1 MHCSRVFRSSV
12 RSDLLPSSPGR
23 RPSGATQGECGSTRS
38 MKWGVGPGGR
48 VSHRGGCPAEISP
61 RWAHPRRHV
70 AGAGPL
76 SGEVARCVIL
86 NWSHVLSAPRHACN
100 RYGNNGARCMS
111 HFSLG
116 RFSRARF
123 SQARFSQARFSRS
136 SWPSCPPEGTGEYPS
151 AALLGAPLVTAA
163 AASRRIRRRIWPP
176 DWPAGP
182 RMSFPAR

>member
-1 MHCSRVFRSSV
+1 VHCSRVFRSSV
-12 RSDLLPSSPGR
+12 RSDLLPPSPGR

-38 MKWGVGPGGR
+38 REWGVGPGGR

-61 RWAHPRRHV
+61 RRAHPRRHV

-100 RYGNNGARCMS
+100 RHGNNGARCMS

-116 RFSRARF
+116 RFSR
-123 SQARFSQARFSRS
+123 ARFSRS

-182 RMSFPAR
+182 RVSFPAR